1 MFVTNVLTLCL
12 LDMILTHLIMENGL
26 DNLLVPSLRKSIEEN
41 LGKGTL
47 NKIEER
53 LMERHGLG
61 LVQAIKNFNKFD
73 SVLRE
78 FFGAGADGLE
88 QKFLQKIV
96 EIESTK
102 QLSSNWILMKDP
114 ELSKVFLES
123 FADQDK
129 KKILGSVMDDSL
141 IIAKILEQCNIPQT
155 SGYRKINFLINNG
168 LLVSNGFELAPDGKK
183 VKKYVTI
190 FDNVKVDIVKN
201 NIAVKVQLKK
211 SLLAESS
218 ILQTVQISC

>member
-1 MFVTNVLTLCL
+1 
-12 LDMILTHLIMENGL
+12 MENGL

-41 LGKGTL
+41 LGKETL
-47 NKIEER
+47 NKIEDR

-96 EIESTK
+96 DIESTK
-102 QLSSNWILMKDP
+102 QSSSNWISMKDP

-129 KKILGSVMDDSL
+129 KAILGSVMDESL
-141 IIAKILEQCNIPQT
+141 IIAKILETCNIPQT

-168 LLVSNGFELAPDGKK
+168 LLVSNGFELAHDGKK
-183 VKKYVTI
+183 VKKYETI

-201 NIAVKVQLKK
+201 DVAVKVQLKK
-211 SLLAESS
+211 SLMAESS
-218 ILQTVQISC
+218 ILQTVQIHC

>member
-1 MFVTNVLTLCL
+1 
-12 LDMILTHLIMENGL
+12 MENGL

-41 LGKGTL
+41 LGKETL
-47 NKIEER
+47 NKIEDR

-78 FFGAGADGLE
+78 FFGSGADGLE

-96 EIESTK
+96 EIESPK
-102 QLSSNWILMKDP
+102 QSSSNWISIKDS
-114 ELSKVFLES
+114 ELSQVFLES

-129 KKILGSVMDDSL
+129 KAILGSVMDDPL
-141 IIAKILEQCNIPQT
+141 IIAKILESCNIPQT

-168 LLVSNGFELAPDGKK
+168 LLVSNGFELAQDGKK
-183 VKKYVTI
+183 VKKYETI
-190 FDNVKVDIVKN
+190 FDNIKVDIIKN
-201 NIAVKVQLKK
+201 NVAVKVQLKK

>member
-1 MFVTNVLTLCL
+1 VLS
-12 LDMILTHLIMENGL
+12 HLIMENGL

-41 LGKGTL
+41 LGKETL
-47 NKIEER
+47 NKIEQR

-96 EIESTK
+96 EIEKSK
-102 QLSSNWILMKDP
+102 PSESNWINMKDP
-114 ELSKVFLES
+114 ELSKTFLES

-129 KKILGSVMDDSL
+129 KAILGSVMDDPL
-141 IIAKILEQCNIPQT
+141 IIAKILETCSIPQT
-155 SGYRKINFLINNG
+155 SGYRKINSLINNG
-168 LLVSNGFELAPDGKK
+168 LLVANGFELAHDGKK
-183 VKKYVTI
+183 VKKYETI
-190 FDNVKVDIVKN
+190 FDNVKVDIIKN
-201 NIAVKVQLKK
+201 DITVKVQLKK
-211 SLLAESS
+211 SLMNESS
-218 ILQTVQISC
+218 ILQTVQIHS

>member
-1 MFVTNVLTLCL
+1 
-12 LDMILTHLIMENGL
+12 MENGL

-41 LGKGTL
+41 LGKETL

-88 QKFLQKIV
+88 QKFLKTIV
-96 EIESTK
+96 DVEKSK
-102 QLSSNWILMKDP
+102 QSDSNWVHMKDP
-114 ELSKVFLES
+114 ELSKIFLES

-129 KKILGSVMDDSL
+129 KAILGAVMDNSS
-141 IIAKILEQCNIPQT
+141 IIAKILESCKIPQT

-168 LLVSNGFELAPDGKK
+168 LLVANGFELAHDGKK
-183 VKKYVTI
+183 VKKYETI
-190 FDNVKVDIVKN
+190 FDNVKVDIIKN

-211 SLLAESS
+211 TLLNESS
-218 ILQTVQISC
+218 ILQTVQIYS

>member
-1 MFVTNVLTLCL
+1 
-12 LDMILTHLIMENGL
+12 MENGL

-41 LGKGTL
+41 LGKETL
-47 NKIEER
+47 NKIEAR

-96 EIESTK
+96 DVESTK
-102 QLSSNWILMKDP
+102 QSSSNWIAMKDP

-129 KKILGSVMDDSL
+129 KAILGSVMDESL
-141 IIAKILEQCNIPQT
+141 IIAKILETCNIPQT

-168 LLVSNGFELAPDGKK
+168 LLVANGFELAQDGKK
-183 VKKYVTI
+183 VKKYETI

-201 NIAVKVQLKK
+201 DVAVKVQLKK

-218 ILQTVQISC
+218 ILQTVQISS

>member
-1 MFVTNVLTLCL
+1 
-12 LDMILTHLIMENGL
+12 MENGL

-41 LGKGTL
+41 LGKETL

-96 EIESTK
+96 GVESSK
-102 QLSSNWILMKDP
+102 QSASNWISIKDP

-129 KKILGSVMDDSL
+129 KAILGSVMDESL
-141 IIAKILEQCNIPQT
+141 IIAKILETCNIPQT
-155 SGYRKINFLINNG
+155 SGYRKINFLIHNG
-168 LLVSNGFELAPDGKK
+168 LLVSNGFELAHDGKK
-183 VKKYVTI
+183 VKKYETI
-190 FDNVKVDIVKN
+190 FDNVKVDIIKN
-201 NIAVKVQLKK
+201 DVAVKVQLKK
-211 SLLAESS
+211 TLLAESS
-218 ILQTVQISC
+218 ILQTVQITN

>member
-1 MFVTNVLTLCL
+1 
-12 LDMILTHLIMENGL
+12 MENGL

-41 LGKGTL
+41 LGKETL
-47 NKIEER
+47 NKIEDR

-96 EIESTK
+96 EIESSK
-102 QLSSNWILMKDP
+102 QSSSNWISMKDP

-129 KKILGSVMDDSL
+129 KAILGSVMDDPL
-141 IIAKILEQCNIPQT
+141 IIAKILENCNIPQT

-168 LLVSNGFELAPDGKK
+168 LLVSNGFELAQDGKK
-183 VKKYVTI
+183 VKKYETI

-201 NIAVKVQLKK
+201 DVAVKVQLKK

>member
-1 MFVTNVLTLCL
+1 
-12 LDMILTHLIMENGL
+12 MENGL

-47 NKIEER
+47 NKIEDR

-78 FFGAGADGLE
+78 FFGSGADGLE

-96 EIESTK
+96 EIESSK
-102 QLSSNWILMKDP
+102 QSSSNWISMKDP

-129 KKILGSVMDDSL
+129 KAILGSVMDDPL
-141 IIAKILEQCNIPQT
+141 IIAKILESCNIPQT

-168 LLVSNGFELAPDGKK
+168 LLVSNGFELAQDGKK
-183 VKKYVTI
+183 VKKYETI
-190 FDNVKVDIVKN
+190 FDNIKVDIIKN
-201 NIAVKVQLKK
+201 NVAVKVQLKK

>member
-1 MFVTNVLTLCL
+1 
-12 LDMILTHLIMENGL
+12 MENGL

-41 LGKGTL
+41 LGKETL

-88 QKFLQKIV
+88 QKFLKTIV
-96 EIESTK
+96 DVEKSK
-102 QLSSNWILMKDP
+102 QSDSNWVHMKDP
-114 ELSKVFLES
+114 ELSKTFLES

-129 KKILGSVMDDSL
+129 KAILGAVMDDSL
-141 IIAKILEQCNIPQT
+141 IIAKILESCNIPQT
-155 SGYRKINFLINNG
+155 SGYRKINFLINSG
-168 LLVSNGFELAPDGKK
+168 LLVANGFELAHDGKK
-183 VKKYVTI
+183 VKKYETI
-190 FDNVKVDIVKN
+190 FDNVKVDIIKN

-211 SLLAESS
+211 SLLNESS
-218 ILQTVQISC
+218 ILQTIQIHS

>member
-1 MFVTNVLTLCL
+1 
-12 LDMILTHLIMENGL
+12 MENGL

-41 LGKGTL
+41 LGKETL
-47 NKIEER
+47 HKIEDR

-96 EIESTK
+96 DVEKSK
-102 QLSSNWILMKDP
+102 QSDSNWIHMKDP
-114 ELSKVFLES
+114 ELSKIFLES

-129 KKILGSVMDDSL
+129 KAILGSVMDDSL
-141 IIAKILEQCNIPQT
+141 IIAKILETCNIPQT

-168 LLVSNGFELAPDGKK
+168 LLVSNGFELSNDGKK
-183 VKKYVTI
+183 IKKYETI

-201 NIAVKVQLKK
+201 DITVKVQLKK
-211 SLLAESS
+211 SLLNDSS
-218 ILQTVQISC
+218 ILQTVQIHVR

>member
-1 MFVTNVLTLCL
+1 MTICL
-12 LDMILTHLIMENGL
+12 LDIVISIIVMENGL

-41 LGKGTL
+41 LGKDTL

-61 LVQAIKNFNKFD
+61 LVQAIKNFHKFD

-96 EIESTK
+96 QVEKSKEK
-102 QLSSNWILMKDP
+102 DSNWIQIKDP
-114 ELSKVFLES
+114 ELSRIFLES

-129 KKILGSVMDDSL
+129 KAILGSVMDTSL
-141 IIAKILEQCNIPQT
+141 IIAKILETCSIPQT
-155 SGYRKINFLINNG
+155 SGYRKINYLINNG
-168 LLVSNGFELAPDGKK
+168 LLISNGFELAHDGKK
-183 VKKYVTI
+183 IKTYETI
-190 FDNVKVDIVKN
+190 FDNVKVDIIKN
-201 NIAVKVQLKK
+201 DIAVKVQLKK
-211 SLLAESS
+211 TLISDSD
-218 ILQTVQISC
+218 ILQTVQIHS

>member
-1 MFVTNVLTLCL
+1 
-12 LDMILTHLIMENGL
+12 MENGL

-41 LGKGTL
+41 LGKETL

-88 QKFLQKIV
+88 QKFLQKV
-96 EIESTK
+96 VDIEKSK
-102 QLSSNWILMKDP
+102 QSDSNWIHMKDP
-114 ELSKVFLES
+114 ELSKIFLES

-129 KKILGSVMDDSL
+129 KAILGSVMDGSL
-141 IIAKILEQCNIPQT
+141 IIAKILETCKIPQT
-155 SGYRKINFLINNG
+155 SGYRKINFLINSG
-168 LLVSNGFELAPDGKK
+168 LLVANGFELAQDGKK
-183 VKKYVTI
+183 VKKYETI
-190 FDNVKVDIVKN
+190 FDNVKVDIIKN
-201 NIAVKVQLKK
+201 DIAVKVQLKR
-211 SLLAESS
+211 SLLTGSS
-218 ILQTVQISC
+218 ILQTVQIRS

>member
-1 MFVTNVLTLCL
+1 MG
-12 LDMILTHLIMENGL
+12 NGL

-41 LGKGTL
+41 LGKETL
-47 NKIEER
+47 NKIEQR

-96 EIESTK
+96 EIEKSK
-102 QLSSNWILMKDP
+102 PSESNWINMKDP
-114 ELSKVFLES
+114 ELSKTFLES

-129 KKILGSVMDDSL
+129 KAILGSVMDDPL
-141 IIAKILEQCNIPQT
+141 IIAKILETCGIPQT
-155 SGYRKINFLINNG
+155 SGYRKINSLINRG
-168 LLVSNGFELAPDGKK
+168 LLVTNGFELAHDGKK
-183 VKKYVTI
+183 VKKYETI
-190 FDNVKVDIVKN
+190 FDNVKVDIIKN
-201 NIAVKVQLKK
+201 DMTVKVQLKK
-211 SLLAESS
+211 SLINDSS
-218 ILQTVQISC
+218 ILQTVQIHS